1 MRRSKLEN
9 GMQNM
14 EIRPSALG
22 CGVRGRR
29 PFFRIPKNY
38 NFQDNKN
45 AGTSTDVSAGSGAG
59 TRTPIAWARTKC
71 PTVRRPPN
79 NFAKRILYQNRPFV
93 KHLCY
98 TLCMAKALLTYD
110 DANMKSERA
119 GAFGMSG
126 SECNEI
132 LPRLR
137 SAKKALRKISKK
149 KEQGFLDLPLDRRL
163 HEDALNA
170 AQKASKAFTD
180 LLVLGI
186 GGSDL
191 GARAIER
198 AVIQNRPKKKGS
210 MRLHFAGSSTDP
222 DELSAV
228 FSGLNLKKTCVCVVS
243 KSGGTLETMS
253 AFLVLRD
260 RLIARAGKR
269 RFARHIVAVTD
280 PESGALRD
288 LARKERYTALS
299 IPANVGGRFS
309 VLSPAGLFPAAAAGA
324 DTDLL
329 LAGAR
334 AQVNRFHEADAG
346 ECEALRYAGYHAAG
360 MEKRKQNVHVLMP
373 YGAGLSEF
381 ARWVRQLTAESIGK
395 KHDRNGNEVHI
406 GATPVAAMGPED
418 QHSQLQL
425 YAEGPCDKIITFIRV
440 KRFKND
446 LETPPSRIHPKLE
459 AFGGKKFSRII
470 NTEQAATAESLAR
483 VMRPNGTLE
492 ITRVNEHCLGELFMF
507 FEIATAAMGELLN
520 VNAFDQPGVELS
532 KKLMRDALKRQ
543 KTGY

>member
-1 MRRSKLEN
+1 
-9 GMQNM
+9 
-14 EIRPSALG
+14 
-22 CGVRGRR
+22 
-29 PFFRIPKNY
+29 
-38 NFQDNKN
+38 
-45 AGTSTDVSAGSGAG
+45 
-59 TRTPIAWARTKC
+59 
-71 PTVRRPPN
+71 
-79 NFAKRILYQNRPFV
+79 
-93 KHLCY
+93 
-98 TLCMAKALLTYD
+98 MAKALLTYD
-110 DANMKSERA
+110 DANMKSGRA
-119 GAFGMSG
+119 GAFGMNE
-126 SECNEI
+126 SEWTHV

-137 SAKKALRKISKK
+137 SAKKALRKISKNK
-149 KEQGFLDLPLDRRL
+149 KQGFLDLPFDRVL
-163 HEDALNA
+163 HEQALDAA
-170 AQKASKAFTD
+170 RKTSKAFTD

-191 GARAIER
+191 GARAVER
-198 AVIQNRPKKKGS
+198 AVIRNHQKKKGS
-210 MRLHFAGSSTDP
+210 IRLHFAGSSTDP

-228 FSGLNLKKTCVCVVS
+228 LSGLNLKKTCVCAVS
-243 KSGGTLETMS
+243 KSGGTLETMI

-260 RLIARAGKR
+260 RLIARVGKR

-288 LARKERYTALS
+288 LARKERYATLP

-334 AQVNRFHEADAG
+334 AQVSRFYDADAG

-373 YGAGLSEF
+373 YAAGLSEF

-395 KHDRNGNEVHI
+395 KKDRDGKEVHA

-425 YAEGPCDKIITFIRV
+425 YAEGPSDKIITFLRV
-440 KRFKND
+440 KRFEND
-446 LETPPSRIHPKLE
+446 LETPLLRLHPELD
-459 AFGGKKFSRII
+459 AFGGKKFSKII
-470 NTEQAATAESLAR
+470 DMERRATAESLAR
-483 VMRPNGTLE
+483 LERPNGTLE
-492 ITRVNEHCLGELFMF
+492 IPHADERSLGELFMF
-507 FEIATAAMGELLN
+507 FQIATAAMGELLN

-532 KKLMRDALKRQ
+532 KKLMREFLKN
-543 KTGY
+543 KI